1 MAANRQQ
8 QQHVAALLILAA
20 AGLLLLADCAQ
31 GYSLRSSSPPQVDE
45 SFVIP
50 HYTHY
55 DELRQVFRN
64 LADKYPNF
72 ARLHSIGK
80 SVEGRDLL
88 VLEISENV
96 RERKLGEPMVK
107 YVANMHGDESVGREL
122 MVFLAKYL
130 LYNYGKDPR
139 VTRLVNNTDIFIM
152 PSLNPD
158 GFEKSKEGLCN
169 SLDHFVGRENANHV
183 DLNRNFPDQFDPR
196 MSHIKG
202 GKLIAR
208 RQSETIAMMT
218 WIVTE
223 PFVLSANF
231 HGGALVAS
239 YPYDSGIEG
248 ECCEE
253 SKSPD
258 DRMFKHL
265 AHVYADNNPNM
276 RAGNACPSE
285 NFYGGVT
292 NGAKWYKVTGGMQDF
307 NYARSNA
314 FEVTFELSCCKY
326 PHARQL
332 PGYWQTNKE
341 SLLRYL
347 EQAHVGIKGLVT
359 DTHGQPIED
368 ANIVVIGINKNI
380 TSTNRGEYWRLL
392 LPDTYTVYATA
403 WGYSSSE
410 PQRVTVKN
418 GNAEIVNFVL
428 EPLPYREP
436 QDTMEKVV
444 RAVKDRDSNGFYTKP
459 DFTHHN
465 YTELTRILHDLQ
477 SNYPD
482 IARVYSIGKSV
493 KARELWVI
501 ELTSPS
507 DKNRGEHDPDK
518 PEMKYIGNMHGN
530 EVVSRELLLLLAR
543 YLCENYG
550 TDERV
555 TKIMNS
561 TTIHIMPSMNPDGY
575 EVSIPGDWDGV
586 KGRNNDH
593 DVDLNRNFPDQYVE
607 NQYNHVQEPETKAVM
622 DWITSRPFVLS
633 ANLHGGALVAN
644 YPYDDNPVSRGN
656 RMPYPNPSPD
666 DDVFRFLAQTYSD
679 AHATMHL
686 GKPCPLK
693 PGETMVG
700 LLQERFPG
708 GITNGAKWYPVTGGM
723 QDFNYV
729 HSNAFELTL
738 EVSCIKYPN
747 ATDLESYW
755 RDNREALLKYI
766 EATRKGIHGMI
777 KSSIG
782 GTVPGA
788 KVIVEGHDHDIY
800 ASKLGDYWRLLL
812 PGTYNVTVTAPN
824 FERQTRTV
832 VVPEDT
838 GEARLDFTLLRDDV
852 PHWIHLNDFDL
863 EANQKN
869 GYLSNSE
876 LSESFKQLEFDPSVA
891 EFKADDSR
899 YSSAIH
905 SLKVTHGMGNS
916 EEAKIHIGLIGG
928 MFASQP
934 IGREILL
941 RLARHILKAN
951 KDSDD
956 FTNRLL
962 DRVVLHIIPG
972 VDPNFELISDNH
984 ECNPVVKDEVGHRFQ
999 TPIKKGLKLDVVPQA
1014 LDKILEEEGFD
1025 ALVLFGGGR
1034 KVGVSYTTPKLDIF
1048 ADFTKEFQK
1057 WAHSDHCSSDN
1068 DELRKVER
1076 FIGKEY
1082 NIPVLSYSMS
1092 CCKWPT
1098 PEKVPSIW
1106 RENLVYLKNLV
1117 KKLSTG
1123 VRAQIQDATG
1133 HPLRDAQVQINNA
1146 TYKVSKNNAF
1156 FKTILPVGTYEAL
1169 ITCEGYQDMRY
1180 KLEVK
1185 DDSVAS
1191 VIIKLNPGKD
1201 HGAKVIPQQRIIKL
1215 SEINQALDNLNSKH
1229 QKISKLRQIGLSE
1242 KNEKILALE
1251 ISDGDNE
1258 LGKPIVLFTA
1268 GIGKGAPVTSRI
1280 LTRFATHLLSNHGLN
1295 SDVTNFIKS
1304 LNVIIAPDLNPD
1316 SDKTNNCE
1324 YKSKNELSFPLED
1337 YKLSYHKHSKLI
1349 ADWIKTIKPLMV
1361 VNLKSGS
1368 LHVEIPYGAALS
1380 SNQSQPYITG
1390 DDRILQHLAETY
1402 TANHPTMTEIGPRC
1416 ISSPYIEKKG
1426 FSHAGVAL
1434 KNGYTDSFL
1443 DYVYLKSNALP
1454 LDAFVN
1460 CCSDDNDETAWEDN
1474 RKSLMSMLGAAMVH
1488 ISGFV
1493 VSNAGAPI
1501 PNAVLSHD
1509 ISKHKIMSH
1518 ENGAYYIM
1526 LPTGGHLIKVE
1537 ASGYYG
1543 MEKIVNVSNSNKIN
1557 AKIMLNLEK
1566 DDTIL
1571 GMPRL
1576 IFVILS
1582 GAIIV
1587 VILSICT
1594 FIIVKC
1600 KSRQLENENDSRPYA
1615 FSLLRDGTSFFDDD
1629 EKEVEL
1635 FKRPSKEY
1643 KESDGSVAY
1652 KPYFDDDDDDENNL
1666 SSSEG
1671 SDLEFIR
1678 PDREWQGKNPDDSN

>member
-8 QQHVAALLILAA
+8 QQHVAVWLILAA
-20 AGLLLLADCAQ
+20 AGLLLLAGCSQ

-45 SFVIP
+45 SFVVP

-64 LADKYPNF
+64 LADKYPNL

-122 MVFLAKYL
+122 MIFLAKYL

-482 IARVYSIGKSV
+482 IARVYSVGKSV

-644 YPYDDNPVSRGN
+644 YPYDDNPASRGN

-766 EATRKGIHGMI
+766 EA
-777 KSSIG
+777 
-782 GTVPGA
+782 
-788 KVIVEGHDHDIY
+788 
-800 ASKLGDYWRLLL
+800 
-812 PGTYNVTVTAPN
+812 
-824 FERQTRTV
+824 
-832 VVPEDT
+832 
-838 GEARLDFTLLRDDV
+838 
-852 PHWIHLNDFDL
+852 
-863 EANQKN
+863 
-869 GYLSNSE
+869 
-876 LSESFKQLEFDPSVA
+876 
-891 EFKADDSR
+891 
-899 YSSAIH
+899 
-905 SLKVTHGMGNS
+905 MGNS

-1057 WAHSDHCSSDN
+1057 WAHSDHCSSNN
-1068 DELRKVER
+1068 DELHKVER

-1146 TYKVSKNNAF
+1146 TYKVSKNNAY

-1169 ITCEGYQDMRY
+1169 ITCEGYQDVRY

-1191 VIIKLNPGKD
+1191 VIIKLNLGKD
-1201 HGAKVIPQQRIIKL
+1201 HEAKVIPQQRIIKL
-1215 SEINQALDNLNSKH
+1215 NEINQALDNLNSKH

-1251 ISDGDNE
+1251 ISDGETE
-1258 LGKPIVLFTA
+1258 LGKPVVLFTA
-1268 GIGKGAPVTSRI
+1268 GIGKGAPITSRI

-1304 LNVIIAPDLNPD
+1304 LNIIIAPDLNPD

-1324 YKSKNELSFPLED
+1324 YKSKNELSFPLDD

-1426 FSHAGVAL
+1426 FSHAGIAL

-1443 DYVYLKSNALP
+1443 DYIYLKSNALP

-1474 RKSLMSMLGAAMVH
+1474 RKSLMSMLGEAMVH

-1509 ISKHKIMSH
+1509 ISKHKIMSQ

-1526 LPTGGHLIKVE
+1526 LPPGGHLIKVE
-1537 ASGYYG
+1537 ANGYYG

-1557 AKIMLNLEK
+1557 AKIMFNLEK

-1582 GAIIV
+1582 
-1587 VILSICT
+1587 
-1594 FIIVKC
+1594 
-1600 KSRQLENENDSRPYA
+1600 
-1615 FSLLRDGTSFFDDD
+1615 
-1629 EKEVEL
+1629 
-1635 FKRPSKEY
+1635 EY